1 MKLEEIF
8 TLCSCKCG
16 ILSSFNKKKKKQ
28 RKLLKYVLINAKGRG
43 HALWRSTF
51 TLRYFSISPLDI
63 FRNMY
68 MKVTEPIMK
77 RKKKTL
83 PTWNSMYDPWSKQS
97 AWYRVENWRFSGKW
111 GARSCSSVLC
121 SSYWDVTPPNG
132 HGCTS
137 VNLKYKCLGTVH

>member
-16 ILSSFNKKKKKQ
+16 ILSSFNKKKTKQ

-77 RKKKTL
+77 RKKKLCPHEIQCMIPEVNRVHGIEWRIEGSQGNEGQGRAPLYCAVSTEMSL
-83 PTWNSMYDPWSKQS
+83 PLMAMAAP
-97 AWYRVENWRFSGKW
+97 V
-111 GARSCSSVLC
+111 
-121 SSYWDVTPPNG
+121 
-132 HGCTS
+132 
-137 VNLKYKCLGTVH
+137 